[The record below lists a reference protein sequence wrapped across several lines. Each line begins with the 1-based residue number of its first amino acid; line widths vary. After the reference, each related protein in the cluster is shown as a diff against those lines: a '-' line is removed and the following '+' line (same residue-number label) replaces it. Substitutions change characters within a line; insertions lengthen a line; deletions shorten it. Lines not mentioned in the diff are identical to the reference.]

1 MFDAFISHASR
12 DYNSVAQLVEFLEA
26 QQLKCWLAPRNIPAA
41 AHYGAEIVKG
51 IEQSQV
57 LVLVLTEHSNH
68 SGAVAKEV
76 ERAFSKGKKIIPLR
90 LQDITPSADLEFYI
104 SSCQWID
111 SYDKS
116 ARQQAWLQL
125 AEQIKQLPQ
134 GSQTATPLTNKIH
147 SPIKHNH
154 KPRLI
159 AAVAAITTVV
169 LVGILLQSGGY
180 LEADQPSNQVA
191 STEQI
196 SDEHLW
202 LSQGQKQLRNLIMQA
217 DLAELEKFLAVE
229 TNKTLLTQTEDEFG
243 LPLLLDM
250 IRLNPQGIAQVIEF
264 LITKGH
270 FDPNHQF
277 EAYSNMPMEGHYY
290 FWPVQQ
296 TYMLNLPTVFDRL
309 GSFKAWR
316 QHIKQKF
323 GYKLPDEWQQAYQQA
338 KFPSDIEKLYN
349 ASSAKVMYTAQ
360 LFSYLVNNQAVL
372 AVFNKQP
379 KIAASK
385 MLLSNG
391 VEIPLSLDNW
401 QWLTQA
407 QMPDKNWYLIE
418 QQEKTVQ

>member
-12 DYNSVAQLVEFLEA
+12 DYDTVAELVEFLEA

-90 LQDITPSADLEFYI
+90 LQDITPSEDLEFYI

-111 SYDKS
+111 CYDKS

-134 GSQTATPLTNKIH
+134 GAQSEMPLTNKPLH
-147 SPIKHNH
+147 SIKPNH
-154 KPRLI
+154 KPWLI
-159 AAVAAITTVV
+159 AAVAAILAVV
-169 LVGILLQSGGY
+169 LVGILLKSGGHS
-180 LEADQPSNQVA
+180 EADQPSNQSD
-191 STEQI
+191 STERI
-196 SDEHLW
+196 SDEHIW
-202 LSQGQKQLRNLIMQA
+202 LSQGQKQLRKLIMQA
-217 DLAELEKFLAVE
+217 DLAGLEKFLAVE
-229 TNKTLLTQTEDEFG
+229 GNKALLIQTENEFG

-250 IRLNPQGIAQVIEF
+250 IRLNPQGIKQVIEF
-264 LITKGH
+264 LITNGH

-277 EAYSNMPMEGHYY
+277 EAYSNMPMEGDYY

-309 GSFKAWR
+309 GSFKAWQ

-323 GYKLPDEWQQAYQQA
+323 GYKLPDEWQQVYQQA

-349 ASSAKVMYTAQ
+349 ASSGKVIYTAQ
-360 LFSYLVNNQAVL
+360 LFSYLANNQAVL